1 MVVSNLIVNF
11 VKDLIMDIK
20 EIKNIEV
27 GEIYDFLE
35 GLQDY
40 GHIYHY
46 SPEKLDE
53 PFKKIME
60 GIKEI
65 QKLMKDSFEM

>member
-1 MVVSNLIVNF
+1 MA
-11 VKDLIMDIK
+11 DIK
-20 EIKNIEV
+20 EIKKE
-27 GEIYDFLE
+27 EINEIQDFLE
-35 GLQDY
+35 GLEDY

-53 PFKKIME
+53 PFKKILE

-65 QKLMKDSFEM
+65 QQLMKDSFEI